1 MKTLNLREATVF
13 LHTHAEELRTRA
25 KRGLIPGAKIGR
37 RWVFI
42 DIDLAEFVRSL
53 YPVRRQALPAS
64 SATLERAGWSP
75 QKQRDY
81 EELLKPTPRRVRAE
95 KRSK

>member
-1 MKTLNLREATVF
+1 MKTLNLQEAAAF
-13 LHTHAEELRTRA
+13 LQMHPEEVRTRT

-42 DIDLAEFVRSL
+42 EDDLAEFVRSL
-53 YPVRRQALPAS
+53 YPVKRQALPAS

-95 KRSK
+95 ERNK